1 MKSLFIHDAIIV
13 TQNPLREVLRGNIL
27 VRDGKIGYIGKEHMD
42 ADHTIEANGKIA
54 LPGLINTHCHVAMTH
69 LRGKLDDISLG
80 QFLERT
86 FRLDSGRSDSGIYN
100 SSLLGMYEM
109 LDSGITSFVDLYY
122 SEDLIARAV
131 RQSGIRG
138 FLSWVTL
145 DEDKTT
151 QKGSP
156 LKNADKFISDF
167 AHDDL
172 VTPSVGVQGVYVA
185 GDETY
190 LGAKDLAEKK
200 DTLIHGHLAETREE
214 VYNFLN
220 QHNGERPTEHLDR
233 IGFLNPRFLAA
244 HGVWNTLHEIRLM
257 GRNGV
262 KLSWNPVS
270 NAKLGIGGMAP
281 IPEYLGN
288 GVNVSIGSDSCGSN
302 NSQDIFQG
310 MKFGSVWVKSDRWN
324 PAITNAQSILD
335 MATINAAASLNRADL
350 GSIEAGKIADIILLD
365 TRTPRLML
373 TDEVTAVSNIVYSAD
388 ASSVSDVIVNGK
400 LLKENGQLL
409 EYRSSD
415 FQDSEFV

>member
-69 LRGKLDDISLG
+69 LRGKLDDISLE

-122 SEDLIARAV
+122 SEDVIARAV

>member
-122 SEDLIARAV
+122 SEDVIARAV

>member
-69 LRGKLDDISLG
+69 LRGKLDDISLE

-122 SEDLIARAV
+122 SEDVIARAV

-145 DEDKTT
+145 DEERTT

>member
-42 ADHTIEANGKIA
+42 ADYTIEANGKIA

-69 LRGKLDDISLG
+69 LRGKLDDISLE

-122 SEDLIARAV
+122 SEDVIARAV

-145 DEDKTT
+145 DEERTT